1 MNKTQTNLQYVNRN
15 NKPDTAFAIAI
26 KRQQASR
33 TIKRALRASA
43 YATLKVYT
51 RVYDD
56 INKTN
61 YYETMYPKPEIV
73 ISKQRNL
80 LGQFTR

>member
-1 MNKTQTNLQYVNRN
+1 M
-15 NKPDTAFAIAI
+15 NKPDTSFVRAIQ
-26 KRQQASR
+26 RQQASR
-33 TIKRALRASA
+33 TIKRLLKASM
-43 YATLKVYT
+43 YATAKGTLKVYT

-56 INKTN
+56 VNKTN